1 MDTPL
6 VSVIVV
12 AYNSSKY
19 ILGTLQSIYNQ
30 TYQNIELIVTDDHST
45 DDTVFVCKNYRNQ
58 YGNRFVRT
66 EIVES
71 LVNTGVSANDNR
83 GLMASSGE
91 WIKYIA
97 GDDLLEPDC
106 IEKFVKYISKY
117 DAGFVFSNI
126 NQLINGV
133 ISKQPV
139 PNQAIAFFKLS
150 AEEQYKRLIEDGIAI
165 NLSPSA
171 FIKASILKQNPFD
184 ERFKFQDDYPKFV
197 DLTKKGVKLHFMDEY
212 TTTYR
217 MTDSLSNSYSRF
229 YSPKFM
235 DSEYLFYLM
244 VRKPELERFDF
255 NNAISKAEKKY
266 LIYLFSLYRL
276 NNKRT
281 FLNRVRKKIFDLF
294 LR

>member
-19 ILGTLQSIYNQ
+19 ILETLQSIYNQ

-45 DDTVFVCKNYRNQ
+45 DDTVNVCKNYLKQ
-58 YGNRFVRT
+58 FEDRFVRT
-66 EIVES
+66 IIVES
-71 LVNTGVSANDNR
+71 PVNTGVSANDNR

-139 PNQAIAFFKLS
+139 PNQAIAFFKLN
-150 AEEQYKRLIEDGIAI
+150 AEEQYERLIEDGMAI

-197 DLTKKGVKLHFMDEY
+197 DLAKKGVKLHFMDEY

-235 DSEYLFYLM
+235 DSEYLFYLI
-244 VRKPELERFDF
+244 VRKPELERFHF

-281 FLNRVRKKIFDLF
+281 FLNRVRKKFFDLF